1 MILGDVIQAEAK
13 SLYLEAANARL
24 EAELTSVQT
33 QLDTCR
39 KVV

>member
-13 SLYLEAANARL
+13 NLYLEAANARL
-24 EAELTSVQT
+24 EAELMSVQT